1 MASEDSETFLRS
13 LRPFL
18 LIARTGQFFTAD
30 LAIDEYCRML
40 GVPSIWPA
48 AHRRVTASRG
58 NTSPTARIT
67 LGPFIDV
74 TTHTGV

>member
-1 MASEDSETFLRS
+1 MASEDSSILQ
-13 LRPFL
+13 LKPFL

-30 LAIDEYCRML
+30 LAIDEYCRIL

-48 AHRRVTASRG
+48 AHRCVTASRG